1 MYYREYRTQC
11 HIGTTYGLSENRVCD
26 IIKEIESILIAD
38 KRYHLPSKKALLRTD
53 NGIEVIL
60 VDVSE
65 SPIEHPKKNSDIIIQ
80 VRKNDIQKK

>member
-11 HIGTTYGLSENRVCD
+11 HIGKTYGLSENRVCD

>member
-1 MYYREYRTQC
+1 MYYREYRTKQ
-11 HIGTTYGLSENRVCD
+11 HRVTTYGLSENRFCD

-38 KRYHLPSKKALLRTD
+38 KRYHFPRIKVLLRTD